1 LIPFNPTRMV
11 NDTSEFKILMVDDRS
26 ENLLALETILQ
37 HEHYTLV
44 KANSGKE
51 ALSILLNDVDFH
63 LILLDVVM
71 PVMNGFETA
80 ELIYN
85 RDKLVNIPIIFLTAM
100 DIEGNVYKGY
110 QAGAVDYIRKP
121 IIPELLKAKV
131 KAFVELS
138 EKNRTLIRQ
147 DRELRLTNEK
157 LQLEIA
163 ERKISEAKI
172 KSLNEN
178 LQKRLEQVEFL
189 DSFNSSIS
197 HDLVSPLN
205 SIIGLTSLLRDMPID
220 GEVLELVN
228 LIMRSSDRMAKLIR
242 DLLHFSRQAHEEVSR
257 TAFGMNDLVDEV
269 IRDVAL
275 SMPLDKTEIII
286 HDMPV
291 VQGDNSMLKQVW
303 TNLISNAV
311 KYSQKKE
318 RPRVEIGATQ
328 EQGDVVF
335 FVKDNGAGF
344 DMKHYDKLFEIFQRL
359 HSENEFNGTGIGLAI
374 VKRIVD
380 KHHGRIWAESDLGK
394 GSNFYFTLSDRPQ

>member
-1 LIPFNPTRMV
+1 MA
-11 NDTSEFKILMVDDRS
+11 NDISEFKILMVDDRS
-26 ENLLALETILQ
+26 ENLLALESILQ
-37 HEHYTLV
+37 NENYALV
-44 KANSGKE
+44 KANSGRE
-51 ALSILLNDVDFH
+51 ALSILLTDVDFH

-71 PVMNGFETA
+71 PIMNGFETA
-80 ELIYN
+80 ELIYS
-85 RDKLVNIPIIFLTAM
+85 RERLINIPIIFLTAM

-110 QAGAVDYIRKP
+110 QSGAVDYIRKP

-138 EKNRTLIRQ
+138 EKNRALIRQ
-147 DRELRLTNEK
+147 ERELRVANEK
-157 LQLEIA
+157 LELEIA
-163 ERKISEAKI
+163 ERKLSEAKI
-172 KSLNEN
+172 KSLNES

-197 HDLVSPLN
+197 HDLVGPLN
-205 SIIGLTSLLRDMPID
+205 SIIALTTLLRDMPID

-242 DLLHFSRQAHEEVSR
+242 DLLHFSRQAHEDISS
-257 TAFGMNDLVDEV
+257 TAFGMKELVNEV
-269 IRDVAL
+269 IHDIAL
-275 SMPLDKTEIII
+275 SMPLDKTEIVI

-291 VQGDNSMLKQVW
+291 VQGDNNMLKQVW

-318 RPRVEIGATQ
+318 SPRVEIGARQ
-328 EQGDVVF
+328 EQDKLVF

-344 DMKHYDKLFEIFQRL
+344 DMKNYDKLFEIFQRL
-359 HSENEFNGTGIGLAI
+359 HSEKEFNGNGVGLAI

-380 KHHGRIWAESDLGK
+380 KHNGKIWAESDPGK
-394 GSNFYFTLSDRPQ
+394 GSNFYFTLNDQPQ